1 MKLNM
6 QKQPGGILSPA
17 DDIAAEYLTKL
28 KTGEWYEV
36 EIKRTRNPKHH
47 KKVFAFFNFAFA
59 YWRGQGKY
67 EFMDEAAQFDRF
79 RKDLTILAGYRNEVY
94 KYDGSVRI
102 EAKSL
107 SFGNMDQT
115 EFEEFA
121 TAMQNAAMRTIFQG
135 ANERVIQELMSFF

>member
-6 QKQPGGILSPA
+6 QKQPGGVLSPA
-17 DDIAAEYLTKL
+17 DDIAEAYLTKL
-28 KTGEWYEV
+28 RTGEWYEV
-36 EIKRTRNPKHH
+36 EIKRSRNPQHH
-47 KKVFAFFNFAFA
+47 KKVFAFFNFAFN
-59 YWRGQGKY
+59 YWRGEC
-67 EFMDEAAQFDRF
+67 EFQDEAAQFDSL
-79 RKDLTILAGYRNEVY
+79 RKQLTIHAGYYNQVWTL
-94 KYDGSVRI
+94 DGQGFTL

-107 SFGNMDQT
+107 SYGNMDQT

>member
-17 DDIAAEYLTKL
+17 DDIAEAYLTKL
-28 KTGEWYEV
+28 KTGEWYEI
-36 EIKRTRNPKHH
+36 EIKRTRNPHFHRKT
-47 KKVFAFFNFAFA
+47 FAFFNFAFN
-59 YWRGQGKY
+59 YWRGEC
-67 EFMDEAAQFDRF
+67 EFQEEAAQFDSF
-79 RKDLTILAGYRNEVY
+79 RKQLTIQAGYYNQVWTL
-94 KYDGSVRI
+94 DGQGFTL

-107 SFGNMDQT
+107 SYGNMSQT

-121 TAMQNAAMRTIFQG
+121 VAMQNAAMATIFQG

>member
-6 QKQPGGILSPA
+6 QKQPGGVLSPA
-17 DDIAAEYLTKL
+17 DDIAEEYLTKL

-36 EIKRTRNPKHH
+36 EIKRSRNPHH
-47 KKVFAFFNFAFA
+47 HRKTFAFFNFAFS
-59 YWRGQGKY
+59 YWRGEC
-67 EFMDEAAQFDRF
+67 EFQEEAAQFDSF
-79 RKDLTILAGYRNEVY
+79 RKQLTIQAGYYNQVWTL
-94 KYDGSVRI
+94 DGQGFTL

-107 SFGNMDQT
+107 SYASMEQT

-121 TAMQNAAMRTIFQG
+121 VAMQNAAMATIFQG

>member
-1 MKLNM
+1 M

-28 KTGEWYEV
+28 KTGDWYQV
-36 EIKRTRNPKHH
+36 EIKRSRNPQHH
-47 KKVFAFFNFAFA
+47 KKVFAFFNFAFN

-67 EFMDEAAQFDRF
+67 EFLDEAAQFDRF

>member
-6 QKQPGGILSPA
+6 LKQPGGILSPA

-36 EIKRTRNPKHH
+36 DIKRGRNQGFHRKT
-47 KKVFAFFNFAFA
+47 FAFLNFAFA
-59 YWRGQGKY
+59 YWGGEC
-67 EFMDEAAQFDRF
+67 EFQDEAAQFDSF
-79 RKDLTILAGYRNEVY
+79 RKQLTIQAGYYNQVWTL
-94 KYDGSVRI
+94 DGQGFTL

-107 SFGNMDQT
+107 SYASMEQT

-135 ANERVIQELMSFF
+135 ANERVIQELISFF

>member
-28 KTGEWYEV
+28 KTGEWYEI
-36 EIKRTRNPKHH
+36 EIKRSRNPQHH

-67 EFMDEAAQFDRF
+67 EFLDEAAQFDRF

-94 KYDGSVRI
+94 KYDGSVRV

-135 ANERVIQELMSFF
+135 ANERVIQELMGFF